1 MESNLRP
8 FFVHKFLNTS
18 RCSGIQTPDRE
29 TWISQA
35 SLQTP
40 PVPARLLTI
49 VIISF
54 WFVMTGMLMKSIWFP
69 ADSLLAEVQPGAVF
83 QLIAARGEASVLD
96 IYDDRKI
103 VGHLNIQ
110 TNRFRHSQR
119 HTIKVRMNGKVSLTH
134 PLLAGTSLEI
144 MSWVDFDHAGEILAF
159 DAQFS
164 TGRNALVLKMS
175 QTNRAAAP
183 EIVLTNN
190 LKVIFD
196 SKTFPTD
203 KLESNPVISL
213 LLATVGI
220 TPTELEAMRKQAET
234 QASEFEIVAR
244 EGSFDLNGNERQ
256 GYILK
261 MGLPGRPGF
270 RLCVEN
276 TGEIVRLE
284 TPTTFQLITETIRPL
299 DAPVAAP

>member
-1 MESNLRP
+1 
-8 FFVHKFLNTS
+8 
-18 RCSGIQTPDRE
+18 
-29 TWISQA
+29 
-35 SLQTP
+35 
-40 PVPARLLTI
+40 
-49 VIISF
+49 
-54 WFVMTGMLMKSIWFP
+54 MTGMLMKSIWFP
-69 ADSLLAEVQPGAVF
+69 ADSLLSEVQPGAVF

-119 HTIKVRMNGKVSLTH
+119 HTIKVKMNGKVSLAH
-134 PLLAGTSLEI
+134 PLLAGTNLEI
-144 MSWVDFDHAGEILAF
+144 VSWVDFNHAGEMLAF
-159 DAQFS
+159 DAKLS
-164 TGRNALVLKMS
+164 TGRNAIVLKMS
-175 QTNRAAAP
+175 QANRAAQP
-183 EIVLTNN
+183 EVVLTNAGKT
-190 LKVIFD
+190 LFD
-196 SKTFPTD
+196 SRTLDGGKV
-203 KLESNPVISL
+203 ESNPVIAL

-220 TPTELEAMRKQAET
+220 TPTDLEAIRKQAET
-234 QASEFEIVAR
+234 QAAELQIDAR
-244 EGSFDLNGNERQ
+244 EGSFDLNGDERQ

-276 TGEIVRLE
+276 TGEIVRLG

>member
-1 MESNLRP
+1 MLGLFKHSSKP
-8 FFVHKFLNTS
+8 
-18 RCSGIQTPDRE
+18 
-29 TWISQA
+29 
-35 SLQTP
+35 P

-49 VIISF
+49 SILSF
-54 WFVMTGMLMKSIWFP
+54 WFIMTGMLMKSIWFP
-69 ADSLLAEVQPGAVF
+69 ADSLLAQVQPGAVF

-103 VGHLNIQ
+103 VGNLNIQ

-119 HTIKVRMNGKVSLTH
+119 HTIKVRMNGKISLSH
-134 PLLAGTSLEI
+134 PLLAGTNLEI
-144 MSWVDFDHAGEILAF
+144 MSWVDFDHAGEVLAF
-159 DAQFS
+159 DTQLS
-164 TGRNALVLKMS
+164 TGKNAFVLKMS
-175 QTNRAAAP
+175 QANRAQAP

-190 LKVIFD
+190 QKVVFD
-196 SKTFPTD
+196 SRTQPSD
-203 KLESNPVISL
+203 RLEANPVIAV

-220 TPTELEAMRKQAET
+220 TPKEMEAMRKQAET
-234 QASEFEIVAR
+234 QAAEFQIEAR

-299 DAPVAAP
+299 DAPVPAP